1 MTTPTHPLP
10 VTDELE
16 VSDAKEQLRQVLR
29 RHRHQHHRHPTTGHD
44 AACEAVTD
52 HALQAVQGLSG
63 VAAYVSVSHEPCTR
77 LLLERLREAGVNV
90 LLPVLGPQLSRSW
103 SYYRGEEDLAEH
115 APGRPPG
122 PGGEV
127 LPAEEVGRV
136 QALIVPALA
145 VDRRGRRLGQGGG
158 WYDRMLPLRADGTQ
172 IFAMVHPDELVAGPL
187 PVEEHDVAVDA
198 VITSESW
205 FLLEGSAFSS
215 GA

>member
-1 MTTPTHPLP
+1 MTTQARPLP
-10 VTDELE
+10 VTDGLE
-16 VSDAKEQLRQVLR
+16 VSDAKEHLRQVLR
-29 RHRHQHHRHPTTGHD
+29 RHRREHHRHPATGHD

-52 HALQAVQGLSG
+52 HALQAVQGLGS

-77 LLLERLREAGVNV
+77 LLLECLHEEGVRV

-103 SYYRGEEDLAEH
+103 GYYRGEDDLAER
-115 APGRPPG
+115 APGRPPE
-122 PGGEV
+122 PSGEV
-127 LPAEEVGRV
+127 LPAEEVHRV

-145 VDRRGRRLGQGGG
+145 VDRGGRRLGQGGG
-158 WYDRMLPLRADGTQ
+158 WYDRMLPLRAEGAQ

-198 VITSESW
+198 VLTSESW

>member
-1 MTTPTHPLP
+1 MTTPAHLLP
-10 VTDELE
+10 HTDEHD

-29 RHRHQHHRHPTTGHD
+29 RHRREHHRHPATGHD

-52 HALQAVQGLSG
+52 HALQAVQGLGSI
-63 VAAYVSVSHEPCTR
+63 AAYVSVSHEPCTR
-77 LLLERLREAGVNV
+77 LLLARLHEAGVRI

-122 PGGEV
+122 PCGEV
-127 LPAEEVGRV
+127 LPAEEVSRV

-145 VDRRGRRLGQGGG
+145 VDRGGHRLGQGGG
-158 WYDRMLPLRADGTQ
+158 WYDRMLPLRAEGAQ

-187 PVEEHDVAVDA
+187 PIEEHDVAVDA